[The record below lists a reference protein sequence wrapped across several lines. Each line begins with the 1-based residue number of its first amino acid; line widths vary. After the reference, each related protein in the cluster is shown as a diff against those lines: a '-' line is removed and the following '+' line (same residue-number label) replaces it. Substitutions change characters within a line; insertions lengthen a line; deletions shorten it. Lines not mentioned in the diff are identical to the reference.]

1 MQIHS
6 IGIDLGKTTF
16 HLVALGVA
24 GKVLVKKKFTQKQL
38 LTYTAN
44 LQTSLIGLEACSG
57 AHFLGRA
64 LRKQGHDVRLIAA
77 QFVKPFVK
85 SNKNDFVDAEAIAEA
100 VDRKNM
106 RFVPIKTDDQLDLQ
120 AIHRIRDRL
129 VSRRTAV
136 INQIRAFLLE
146 RGMVFAQKPAKLK
159 AAMADILENLENAEA
174 NLTPLMRN
182 LIDALWC
189 EWKTVEQQIEELNDE
204 LERISAA
211 DAGCTRIRQIPGIGP
226 VVATAIVAAIGNGTA
241 FRKGREFAAWL
252 GIVPRQYSTGGKAK
266 LLNISKRG
274 NVYLRK
280 ILIHG
285 ARAAVLRIKRDR
297 VPIGAWLDRLDA
309 RAHKNVVVVAMA
321 HKLARIAWAVLSS
334 GNEYRPTAVPA

>member
-16 HLVALGVA
+16 HLVALGAA
-24 GKVLVKKKFTQKQL
+24 GKVLVKKKFSQKQL
-38 LTYTAN
+38 LAYMAN
-44 LQTSLIGLEACSG
+44 LQTSLVGLEACSG

-85 SNKNDFVDAEAIAEA
+85 TNKNDFIDAEAIAEA

-120 AIHRIRDRL
+120 AIHRVRDRL
-129 VSRRTAV
+129 ISRRTAV

-146 RGMVFAQKPAKLK
+146 RGLVFAQTPAKLK
-159 AAMADILENLENAEA
+159 AAMADILENAEA
-174 NLTPLMRN
+174 DLTPLMRN
-182 LIDALWC
+182 LIDMLWS
-189 EWKTVEQQIEELNDE
+189 EWKTVERQVEELTDK
-204 LERISAA
+204 LEEISTA
-211 DAGCTRIRQIPGIGP
+211 DAGCCRIRKIPGIGP
-226 VVATAIVAAIGNGTA
+226 VVATAIVAAIGNGAA
-241 FRKGREFAAWL
+241 FSKGREFAAWL
-252 GIVPRQYSTGGKAK
+252 GVVPRQYSTGGKPR
-266 LLNISKRG
+266 LLSISKRG

-280 ILIHG
+280 LLIHG
-285 ARAAVLRIKRDR
+285 ARAAVGRMKRDGLS
-297 VPIGAWLDRLDA
+297 VGAWLDRLDA

-321 HKLARIAWAVLSS
+321 NKLARTAWAVLSS
-334 GNEYRPTAVPA
+334 GDDYRPKALPA

>member
-6 IGIDLGKTTF
+6 VGIDLGKTTF
-16 HLVALGVA
+16 HLVALGA
-24 GKVLVKKKFTQKQL
+24 GGKVLVRKKFTQKQL
-38 LTYTAN
+38 LAFTAN
-44 LQTSLIGLEACSG
+44 MQTSLIGLEACAG

-64 LRKQGHDVRLIAA
+64 LRKQGHDVRLIPA

-100 VDRKNM
+100 VERKNM

-120 AIHRIRDRL
+120 AIHRVRDRL

-159 AAMADILENLENAEA
+159 AAMAEVLENAEA
-174 NLTPLMRN
+174 DLTPMMRN
-182 LIDALWC
+182 LIDMLWG
-189 EWKTVEQQIEELNDE
+189 EWKTVEQQIEELTDK
-204 LERISAA
+204 LEQISAN
-211 DAGCTRIRQIPGIGP
+211 DAGCCRIRKIPGIGP
-226 VVATAIVAAIGNGTA
+226 IVATAIVAAIGNGAA
-241 FRKGREFAAWL
+241 FRKGRDFAAWL
-252 GIVPRQYSTGGKAK
+252 GLVPRQHSTGGKAK
-266 LLNISKRG
+266 LLGISKRG

-297 VPIGAWLDRLDA
+297 ELIGAWLDALDA
-309 RAHKNVVVVAMA
+309 RAPKNVVVVAMA
-321 HKLARIAWAVLSS
+321 NKLARVAWAVLSS
-334 GNEYRPTAVPA
+334 GQDYRPTANAIPV

>member
-1 MQIHS
+1 MQIYS
-6 IGIDLGKTTF
+6 IGIDLGKTSF
-16 HLVALGVA
+16 HLVALGAA

-38 LTYTAN
+38 LVYTAN
-44 LQTSLIGLEACSG
+44 LQVSLIGLEACSG

-159 AAMADILENLENAEA
+159 AALADILENAEA
-174 NLTPLMRN
+174 DLTPLMRN
-182 LIDALWC
+182 LIDMLWG
-189 EWKTVEQQIEELNDE
+189 EWKTVEQQIQTLNDE

-211 DAGCTRIRQIPGIGP
+211 DPGCTRIRQIPGIGP
-226 VVATAIVAAIGNGTA
+226 VVATAIVAAIGNGAA

-252 GIVPRQYSTGGKAK
+252 GIVPRQYSTGGKAR

-297 VPIGAWLDRLDA
+297 IPIGAWLDRLDA

-321 HKLARIAWAVLSS
+321 NKLARIAWAVLSS
-334 GNEYRPTAVPA
+334 GNEYRPAAVPA